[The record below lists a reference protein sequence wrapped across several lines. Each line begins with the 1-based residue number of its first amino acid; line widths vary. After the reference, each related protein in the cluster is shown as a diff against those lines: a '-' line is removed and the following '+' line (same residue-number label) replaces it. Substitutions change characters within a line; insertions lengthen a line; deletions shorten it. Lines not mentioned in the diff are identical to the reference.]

1 VDFEGDAEQAE
12 GLKGVGELQEL
23 GFGVDAGAA
32 VGGDEPGVAEL
43 GGAVV
48 EIEVEEAGAADDA
61 VRFAERVAVLGLADG
76 DPGQRG
82 AGGLV
87 VERLL
92 HPGAQVLRG
101 ADGEDHVAPQDGV
114 EGDLLQRGQV
124 VERHGFQTDAG
135 AFEYGCVH
143 RYRVA
148 QGSVGEKVCRELLIG
163 IRA

>member
-1 VDFEGDAEQAE
+1 MDFEGDAEQAE

-48 EIEVEEAGAADDA
+48 EIEIEEAGAADDA
-61 VRFAERVAVLGLADG
+61 VGFAILRLADC
-76 DPGQRG
+76 DPGEGG

-92 HPGAQVLRG
+92 HPGAQVLWG